1 VLAAPLFAALALAL
15 ALAPQAAA
23 AAWAPVT
30 GPTGII
36 DDIGQVRAPDGT
48 LHVVWKRTTPGAS
61 TNDVLHVAISPSG
74 AVGQPSVIASAYA
87 TANNPSIVNTPGG
100 GLRVFFGSIQ
110 CTNQGCPSGLFTAT
124 SSDRGATWST
134 PSVIATGGS
143 AYGADANAAVLAD
156 GTPFETWSG
165 TLGVFVHPGLDP
177 ATSVSEFHGAMGAG
191 CCGYYSNLAADRTGH
206 MVLAWDS
213 NATGYLGVWARA
225 VDPATGA
232 PVGSPLQMPGSV
244 TNYGGQPNHAQML
257 TRVPIVSQNGGFFV
271 AYSGGY
277 PMTSKVLLW
286 GVGSASSVTVID
298 ERSDH
303 NEVSLAA
310 DSTGGLW
317 VFWASSV
324 SGAAHVYARR
334 VTSAG
339 FEPVFDMGAP
349 PGAQSI
355 YSIDGEVNPDGHPE
369 ALALAGFSN
378 GSAGSYYSRASLV
391 PPPPA
396 NGKTVDV
403 TPVSGTVLVKDAGE
417 TSFSVLTRGSQLE
430 VGSTVDT
437 TRGTVRLVSAKIG
450 KGAQTADFSGGQ
462 FVVRQRKGVNLT
474 TLALTGAS
482 KGICPGVA
490 TDTARTARAKHRRF
504 RYLGAS
510 GTGSFSTSGRYAAA
524 TVRGTSWVTE
534 DYCDGTVIRVRRGTV
549 SVRDLVRRATIIV
562 RAGQSYFAKRR

>member
-1 VLAAPLFAALALAL
+1 
-15 ALAPQAAA
+15 
-23 AAWAPVT
+23 
-30 GPTGII
+30 
-36 DDIGQVRAPDGT
+36 
-48 LHVVWKRTTPGAS
+48 
-61 TNDVLHVAISPSG
+61 
-74 AVGQPSVIASAYA
+74 
-87 TANNPSIVNTPGG
+87 
-100 GLRVFFGSIQ
+100 
-110 CTNQGCPSGLFTAT
+110 
-124 SSDRGATWST
+124 
-134 PSVIATGGS
+134 
-143 AYGADANAAVLAD
+143 
-156 GTPFETWSG
+156 
-165 TLGVFVHPGLDP
+165 
-177 ATSVSEFHGAMGAG
+177 
-191 CCGYYSNLAADRTGH
+191 
-206 MVLAWDS
+206 
-213 NATGYLGVWARA
+213 
-225 VDPATGA
+225 
-232 PVGSPLQMPGSV
+232 
-244 TNYGGQPNHAQML
+244 
-257 TRVPIVSQNGGFFV
+257 
-271 AYSGGY
+271 
-277 PMTSKVLLW
+277 VLLW